1 MASIVVVDGGSSFGA
16 ELVGRL
22 FGAGRDVLV
31 APTIDVALERIARFP
46 PEVVFVFHDPPVQDG
61 AEIARAARAAD
72 ERVLVIVGGQCAP
85 LDPIPG
91 VNAMFSPALSATNVA
106 RAIMVAADERT
117 QSALADEAET
127 PPILADE
134 LVDTSDDIAPVGPDA
149 VQVLRAALES
159 SQAAQLALSGTQ
171 TPSLIADDVPDVTVR
186 PRAVSTAGAP
196 RWTPGQFDR
205 IAESDLF
212 LAPSASP
219 LDASFFRDVPEPV
232 EVQATASVEDALCGA
247 LVSEIDGTVA
257 SALVD
262 LDAAALVGLHYP
274 DDLTR
279 QALESIAPM
288 VVAMFNGEALARFED
303 VVHEEGAVQSI
314 VVSTVVTHHI
324 LRGIG
329 ERFVVVLVAPTMVE
343 LDPLRERLEAL
354 LPGLHA
360 NLT

>member
-61 AEIARAARAAD
+61 AEIARSARAAD
-72 ERVLVIVGGQCAP
+72 DHVLVIVGGQCAP

-91 VNAMFSPALSATNVA
+91 VQAMFSPALSATNVA
-106 RAIMVAADERT
+106 RAIMVAADERIR
-117 QSALADEAET
+117 SEEAET
-127 PPILADE
+127 PPILPDE
-134 LVDTSDDIAPVGPDA
+134 LVDTSDDITPVDQDA

-159 SQAAQLALSGTQ
+159 SQAAQQALAGTQ

-196 RWTPGQFDR
+196 RWTPGQFDQ

-212 LAPSASP
+212 MAPSASP
-219 LDASFFRDVPEPV
+219 LDASFFRDVPAADELPS
-232 EVQATASVEDALCGA
+232 VQDALCGA
-247 LVSEIDGTVA
+247 LVSEIDGAVA
-257 SALVD
+257 AGLVD
-262 LDAAALVGLHYP
+262 LDAAALVGQHYP

-279 QALESIAPM
+279 QVLESIAPM

-314 VVSTVVTHHI
+314 VVSTAVTHHV

-329 ERFVVVLVAPTMVE
+329 ERFVVVLVVPTMLE
-343 LDPLRERLEAL
+343 LDRVRERLEAL

-360 NLT
+360 NLS